1 MILATQS
8 VSTIPLNPMQTHRKA
23 HATDHLLCTKADRR
37 HDELLRSCAAPNP
50 PKVSSTLSPRF
61 RRFHHTSRTP
71 NFPGSAWRTKPPT
84 AEARWQQWT
93 HNYRDGQLTARRNS
107 NLLPAPKVFNTAPSR
122 TTPATSRAERA
133 GTIPSKI
140 TTINSTR
147 RRRVIRRDLSRI
159 QRSAW
164 SSNRPFV
171 KVTLNFTLQKIDI
184 SRNLSQAVALQI
196 RPTQRSYPSTEN
208 AIAVT
213 TAVQQQRP
221 EMQHKAMW
229 PYVSRLYLPPFL
241 GTNSF
246 GALCRK
252 PKDKMYICRV
262 FAHHMREE

>member
-1 MILATQS
+1 MDTQL
-8 VSTIPLNPMQTHRKA
+8 P
-23 HATDHLLCTKADRR
+23 RR
-37 HDELLRSCAAPNP
+37 
-50 PKVSSTLSPRF
+50 T
-61 RRFHHTSRTP
+61 T
-71 NFPGSAWRTKPPT
+71 
-84 AEARWQQWT
+84 
-93 HNYRDGQLTARRNS
+93 DGQTKLKPLTCE
-107 NLLPAPKVFNTAPSR
+107 KVFNTAPSR

-221 EMQHKAMW
+221 EMQHKATW

-252 PKDKMYICRV
+252 PKDKVYICRV
-262 FAHHMREE
+262 FAHHMRGGGAQVYLACILHPLSRPRQGNRIETRLESTSKSGKITSSTNSVSGRTQMWCEFKNECLRPASGTFFRE